1 MPASSPE
8 HDQVPQTMACA
19 QDEHGECPHFLGLG
33 GGWLKVLRLQFDD
46 AGLCQCSCHSACPVG
61 GTKRWFVPFKVWL
74 SSCACPGAERVRQ
87 RFAEAGELPSFGTA
101 RERVERDS
109 KARREAFQV
118 ARRAAAGKS
127 RDEIRELYV
136 AELRSRGLEPPAEP
150 FLAATVD
157 HIAGNPVPTARL
169 VAHGMAGL
177 GKGALALA
185 RLLRDM
191 SRPPG

>member
-1 MPASSPE
+1 MPDSSTE
-8 HDQVPQTMACA
+8 HDQVPRTMACA
-19 QDEHGECPHFLGLG
+19 RDRHAECPHFFGLG
-33 GGWLKVLRLQFDD
+33 GGWLNLLRLQFDD
-46 AGLCQCSCHSACPVG
+46 AGLCQCSCHGTCPLG
-61 GTKRWFVPFKVWL
+61 STRRWSVPFKVWL
-74 SSCACPGAERVRQ
+74 NSCACPGGDRARQ
-87 RFAEAGELPSFGTA
+87 RFAEVGEPPDFDKV
-101 RERVERDS
+101 RERVERDG
-109 KARREAFQV
+109 KARSEAFEA

-150 FLAATVD
+150 FLAATVE

-169 VAHGMAGL
+169 VAHGLAGL

-191 SRPPG
+191 PRSAR